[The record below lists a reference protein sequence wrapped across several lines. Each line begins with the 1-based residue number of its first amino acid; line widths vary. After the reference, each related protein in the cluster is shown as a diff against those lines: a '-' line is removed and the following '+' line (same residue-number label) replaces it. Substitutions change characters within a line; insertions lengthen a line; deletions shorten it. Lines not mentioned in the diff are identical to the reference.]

1 MSQVY
6 RVKKMNRQEAQTYL
20 HWRYP
25 APYEFYNTPVPYYE
39 ESLAE
44 IMDNQ
49 VGELFFA
56 VYVAEELYGIF
67 SYQLLEDGRMEI
79 GLGIRPEDCG
89 KGQGLEMTEKAIAFA
104 RKHLDFQGTLCLRVA
119 DFNLRAMKVYERAG
133 FVKTGEVLAL
143 CFNEVVNFIQM
154 ELVEETR

>member
-1 MSQVY
+1 MSRVY

-49 VGELFFA
+49 AGELFFS
-56 VYVAEELYGIF
+56 VYLADEFYGIF
-67 SYQLLEDGRMEI
+67 SYQLLEDERMEI

-89 KGQGLEMTEKAIAFA
+89 KGQGLEMTHKAIEFA
-104 RKHLDFQGTLCLRVA
+104 RVHLGFTDCLCLQVA
-119 DFNLRAMKVYERAG
+119 DFNKRAIKVYERAG

-143 CFNEVVNFIQM
+143 SFNEVVNFIQM